1 MYKITKSLFLAM
13 MLVAGVT
20 MAQAQTW
27 TGPGSGSVNN
37 DVWRRG
43 NVGIG
48 KTGAPIAALDV
59 RGNNIFLAPPT
70 SGNGFSQKFIGLG
83 ESGGDCNQYG
93 LRVQKNAGAF
103 INVGVKQASGIQQF
117 GADLPFG
124 PTISW
129 GSTTPA
135 PAPCPFPGSPLCFQD
150 RDRPLNFEFDNNPNG
165 CGDIVAQMLSE
176 NNKYQFIVYGRAF
189 ATTSWNSSDRRYK
202 NDINTIEKPMEIVRQ
217 LRGVTYGYK
226 RDEFPKMHFDDGRT
240 YGFVAQEL
248 QKVMPELVRE
258 DDEGYL
264 AVNYDGVIPVLV
276 NALQEQDEVVDRQN
290 TEIASLRRELEE
302 IKALITGNG
311 LGKAGADATSDFDA
325 DDRAQLFQNQPNPFG
340 GVTTIPYYL
349 PQNVKNA
356 QLQVFTIEGQ
366 EVVRMELSDRGNAE
380 VTLDG
385 NLLNAGIYTYS
396 LIVDGQRYQTKRMV
410 VAQ

>member
-1 MYKITKSLFLAM
+1 MYKITKYFFLAL

-20 MAQAQTW
+20 MAEAQTW
-27 TGPGSGSVNN
+27 DGPGTGTPNN
-37 DVWRRG
+37 DVWRSG

-48 KTGAPIAALDV
+48 KTGAPIARLDV
-59 RGNNIFLAPPT
+59 RGSNIYLAP
-70 SGNGFSQKFIGLG
+70 SGNGFSNKFVGLG

-93 LRVQKNAGAF
+93 MRVQKNSGAF
-103 INVGVKQASGIQQF
+103 INVGVKQATGIQQF

-129 GSTTPA
+129 GATTPT
-135 PAPCPFPGSPLCFQD
+135 PTFCPFPQTNCFAD
-150 RDRPLNFEFDNNPNG
+150 TDRPLDFQFDNDPNG
-165 CGDIVAQMLSE
+165 CGDIIAQMRSADS
-176 NNKYQFIVYGRAF
+176 KYQFIVYGRGY
-189 ATTSWNSSDRRYK
+189 ATTSWNSSDRRFK
-202 NDINTIEKPMEIVRQ
+202 NDIASIEKPMEIVRQ
-217 LRGVTYGYK
+217 LRGVTYGYNQS
-226 RDEFPKMHFDDGRT
+226 EFPKMHFDDGRS
-240 YGFVAQEL
+240 YGFIAQEL

-290 TEIASLRRELEE
+290 EEIANLRREVEE

-311 LGKAGADATSDFDA
+311 IGKAGADASSDLNT

-349 PQNVKNA
+349 PQNVRNA